1 MRQLAAFT
9 KKEFTEQFRSGRLL
23 LLSILF
29 FLFGIMNPAIAKLTP
44 ALMELMSDSLAETGM
59 IVTEVQVD
67 ALTSWTQF
75 FKNLPM
81 MLVVFLILFAPIL
94 SSECTKGTLINM
106 VTKGLRRPWILLSKL
121 ILMGTLWTVG
131 YFLCFAL
138 TYGYNSLYWDNG
150 AAAHLIYPVLS
161 LWLMGL
167 WLISV
172 IPLASAIT
180 DSTPA
185 ILVSV
190 GGAWLA
196 AMLLGMLKGIGNLS
210 PIRLS
215 ESSTLLWQGVQMSD
229 YLPCLPV
236 TLVLIAVHTGL
247 AIVLFERKEL

>member
-1 MRQLAAFT
+1 MRQLVAFI
-9 KKEFTEQFRSGRLL
+9 KKEFTEQLRTGRLL
-23 LLSILF
+23 LLCILF
-29 FLFGIMNPAIAKLTP
+29 FLFGIMNPAIAKLIP

-59 IVTEVQVD
+59 IVTEVEVD

-81 MLVVFLILFAPIL
+81 MLVIFLILYAPIL
-94 SSECTKGTLINM
+94 SAECTKGTLINM

-121 ILMGTLWTVG
+121 ILMDTLWTVG

-150 AAAHLIYPVLS
+150 VTEHLVFPVLC

-172 IPLASAIT
+172 IPLASAVT
-180 DSTPA
+180 DSIPA
-185 ILVSV
+185 ILVCV
-190 GGAWLA
+190 GGVWLA
-196 AMLLGMLKGIGNLS
+196 AMLIGMLKGVGELS

-215 ESSTLLWQGVQMSD
+215 EVSALLWQGSQMSD
-229 YLPCLPV
+229 YLLCIPV
-236 TLVLIAVHTGL
+236 TVLLIILHTGL
-247 AIVLFERKEL
+247 AIILFRRKAI